1 MHAEQAPGDLP
12 ATAYAVL
19 GLLSFGD
26 ELTGYDLRQRALNL
40 RFFYWSP
47 AQSHI
52 YAELR
57 RLRAHEFVAERLE
70 PQSGRP
76 DKRLYRITGQGL
88 QAFRT
93 WLDEAPVEPPLLK
106 HAAALRLFFGHQASP
121 GRVRQVLEEHRR
133 RTEQLLAELRQV
145 HERIAEVPA
154 FAYPSLVAEW
164 GEHYYGAE
172 LEAVRRMLDRLTEHE
187 GREDGEGDPPTA

>member
-1 MHAEQAPGDLP
+1 MHADQAPGDLP

-26 ELTGYDLRQRALNL
+26 EQTGYDLRQRALTL

-57 RLRAHEFVAERLE
+57 RLRARGFVAERLE
-70 PQSGRP
+70 PQTGRP
-76 DKRLYRITGQGL
+76 DKRLYRITDDGL
-88 QAFRT
+88 AAFRT

-106 HAAALRLFFGHQASP
+106 HGAALRLFFGHQASP
-121 GRVRQVLEEHRR
+121 GRVRQVLEEHRQ
-133 RTEQLLAELRQV
+133 RTEELLAELRQV

-164 GEHYYGAE
+164 GEHYYSAE
-172 LEAVRRMLDRLTEHE
+172 LEALQHVLDRLAEHE
-187 GREDGEGDPPTA
+187 EGGATA

>member
-1 MHAEQAPGDLP
+1 MHADRAPGDLP

-57 RLRAHEFVAERLE
+57 RLRARGFVAERLE
-70 PQSGRP
+70 PLAGRP
-76 DKRLYRITGQGL
+76 DKRLYRITGEGL
-88 QAFRT
+88 RAFRT
-93 WLDEAPVEPPLLK
+93 WLDEAPVEPPSLK
-106 HAAALRLFFGHQASP
+106 HAAALRLFFGHQAAP

-133 RTEQLLAELRQV
+133 RTEELLAELRQV

-164 GEHYYGAE
+164 GERYYAAE
-172 LEAVRRMLDRLTEHE
+172 LEAVQRTLDRLAEHE
-187 GREDGEGDPPTA
+187 CDGGAPPTV